1 MRGPGLS
8 GAENR
13 DLEEISAAARHH
25 LRRSD
30 GWHKRRG
37 EMRWWSGRQ
46 TGAPLHHVLP
56 RETEAAATERDSA
69 GRGCGGARVGM
80 RGTACRRAG
89 MLQRGAAQSGA
100 ETEKED
106 FSDL

>member
-1 MRGPGLS
+1 MRGRGLS
-8 GAENR
+8 GAEDR

-25 LRRSD
+25 RRRSD

-56 RETEAAATERDSA
+56 RETETAATERDSA
-69 GRGCGGARVGM
+69 GRGC
-80 RGTACRRAG
+80 
-89 MLQRGAAQSGA
+89 RGAARS
-100 ETEKED
+100 KEERRNLV
-106 FSDL
+106 SRQRRGVQ